1 MITERTT
8 MRLSLTALF
17 AIFLAPLSSC
27 FDAPKPECAFACGAQ
42 NSCPTDYRC
51 AGDGWCKRS
60 DIAENFVCGPVSLID
75 GSTPDAPAVD
85 GGPDAAEADAALFD
99 AAVPDAALPDAAR
112 PDAALPDAGAPD
124 AEIPDAAP
132 V

>member
-1 MITERTT
+1 
-8 MRLSLTALF
+8 MRFSLIALF
-17 AIFLAPLSSC
+17 AISLAPLSSC

-60 DIAENFVCGPVSLID
+60 DVSEGFVCGPVSLID

-85 GGPDAAEADAALFD
+85 AALPDAALPDADL
-99 AAVPDAALPDAAR
+99 PDAALPDAAR
-112 PDAALPDAGAPD
+112 PDAGAPD
-124 AEIPDAAP
+124 AEIPDAAA